1 MSTSKGYVGSEY
13 LQLLE
18 EQMLDFKRRSYA
30 LMNIQP
36 GDSVL
41 DVGCGPG
48 SDTIN
53 LAQWVGAAGEVVGVD
68 HDEDMV
74 AQANHRVLAAGF
86 VDWVKHEQGNAASLP
101 FPEARF
107 DSARSERLFQHLICP
122 ERALSEMARVTKP
135 NGWVVVLDT
144 DWATLSINSSL
155 PEIERRIVQFSNE
168 NCLNNGYSGR
178 QLAHLF
184 RRQGLSDISLEVLAY
199 QITDY
204 ALGRE
209 VIVLDRRETEALTAD
224 VITQDELNRW
234 HADLERLER
243 EESFFASFNLVLA
256 AGRVQGKGAYYQRE
270 VN

>member
-1 MSTSKGYVGSEY
+1 MSTPKGYVGSEY

-18 EQMLDFKRRSYA
+18 EQMMDFKRKSYA
-30 LMNIQP
+30 RMNIQS

-48 SDTIN
+48 SDTIH
-53 LAQWVGAAGEVVGVD
+53 LAPLVGTAGEVIGVD
-68 HDEDMV
+68 YDEDMV
-74 AQANHRVLAAGF
+74 AQANQRALEAGL
-86 VDWVKHEQGNAASLP
+86 VAWVKHEQGNAAASLP

-107 DSARSERLFQHLICP
+107 DSSRSERLLQHLICP

-155 PEIERRIVQFSNE
+155 PEIERRIVQYSNE

-178 QLAHLF
+178 RLAQLF
-184 RRQGLSDISLEVLAY
+184 RGQGLRDISIEVLAY
-199 QITDY
+199 QMTDY

-209 VIVLDRRETEALTAD
+209 VIVLDHRETEALAGG
-224 VITQDELNRW
+224 VITPDELNRW
-234 HADLERLER
+234 HMDLEQLHR
-243 EESFFASFNLVLA
+243 EESFFASFNLVLV
-256 AGRVQGKGAYYQRE
+256 AGIV
-270 VN
+270 

>member
-1 MSTSKGYVGSEY
+1 MSTPKGYVGSEY

-18 EQMLDFKRRSYA
+18 EQMMDFKRRSYA
-30 LMNIQP
+30 RMNIHP

-48 SDTIN
+48 SDTLH
-53 LAQWVGAAGEVVGVD
+53 LARLVGAGGEVVGVD
-68 HDEDMV
+68 YDEGMI
-74 AQANHRVLAAGF
+74 AHANQRAVAAGL
-86 VDWVKHEQGNAASLP
+86 VDWVKHEQGDVASLP

-107 DSARSERLFQHLICP
+107 DSSRSERLFQHLICP

-144 DWATLSINSSL
+144 DWATLSINSSM
-155 PEIERRIVQFSNE
+155 PHIERRIVQFSNE

-178 QLAHLF
+178 RLAQLF
-184 RRQGLSDISLEVLAY
+184 RRQGLRDISLEVLTF

-209 VIVLDRRETEALTAD
+209 VIVLDHRETEALAGGA
-224 VITQDELNRW
+224 ITPDELNRW
-234 HADLERLER
+234 HADLEQLER

-256 AGRVQGKGAYYQRE
+256 AGRV
-270 VN
+270 